1 MRILR
6 VQMLQMMNLLK
17 NSLVVTL
24 EVLLILIQQNLFI
37 NLALQNLF
45 INLALQSLFQN
56 LDLHD
61 QLIQKN
67 YHQDQRS
74 TWHRLARSTTAGETV
89 ESFVLLTKSFPFRG
103 ALNALW
109 HCDSGRSPLSSR
121 GTTMRIGT
129 AHVDAEMHVKFQ
141 LAANAAA
148 SF

>member
-1 MRILR
+1 MKIL
-6 VQMLQMMNLLK
+6 QAPMLQMMNLLK
-17 NSLVVTL
+17 NNLVVKL
-24 EVLLILIQQNLFI
+24 EVQLILI
-37 NLALQNLF
+37 LQ
-45 INLALQSLFQN
+45 ILFQN

-89 ESFVLLTKSFPFRG
+89 ESFVPLTKSFPFRG
-103 ALNALW
+103 ALSALW